1 MLKEKSRWFSLK
13 MIYWAGDWLDHTC
26 RQWDGDWKTSCQTLL
41 TSASSRWRSSN
52 WGLVANINF
61 QARNKYGW
69 SQASKMFSFQTLSH
83 TYTSEY
89 VGVLCVVPPIFIVSI
104 STVWSQTLNDFLL
117 APGFS
122 PHLYPPCA
130 RCARFPFQTV
140 NVFCPAGA
148 ATQGI
153 HFASSS
159 SSSLHGASLLL
170 LLLSLYW
177 LVTSN
182 VATIVQTCHVIIKA
196 FY

>member
-52 WGLVANINF
+52 WGLVTNINF

-104 STVWSQTLNDFLL
+104 STVWSQTLNDFSVGPGLLSSFISSLCEVSLSNCKCILPGRCRHAGHQQLDQQQLQLSAWSL
-117 APGFS
+117 AP
-122 PHLYPPCA
+122 PP
-130 RCARFPFQTV
+130 P
-140 NVFCPAGA
+140 P
-148 ATQGI
+148 
-153 HFASSS
+153 
-159 SSSLHGASLLL
+159 LSLL
-170 LLLSLYW
+170 
-177 LVTSN
+177 TG
-182 VATIVQTCHVIIKA
+182 H
-196 FY
+196 F

>member
-52 WGLVANINF
+52 WGLVTNINF

-89 VGVLCVVPPIFIVSI
+89 VGVLCVVCCASHLYCVNFNRLESNIEWLSVGPGLLSSFISSLCEVSLSNCKCI
-104 STVWSQTLNDFLL
+104 LPGRCRHAGHQQLDQQQLQLSAWSL
-117 APGFS
+117 AP
-122 PHLYPPCA
+122 PP
-130 RCARFPFQTV
+130 P
-140 NVFCPAGA
+140 P
-148 ATQGI
+148 
-153 HFASSS
+153 
-159 SSSLHGASLLL
+159 LSLL
-170 LLLSLYW
+170 
-177 LVTSN
+177 TG
-182 VATIVQTCHVIIKA
+182 H
-196 FY
+196 F